1 MNKFAERLKSTRLEE
16 RCTQKMLAEKIGR
29 TEDCIHDWEKGRSE
43 PSIDDILAIASYFC
57 ISTDYLLGND
67 N

>member
-1 MNKFAERLKSTRLEE
+1 MEE
-16 RCTQKMLAEKIGR
+16 RCTQKTLAEKIGR

-43 PSIDDILAIASYFC
+43 PSIDDILAIASYFN